1 MCFGAVGNGTTTG
14 AIFVAV
20 ILDDQQIGDKFGLS
34 WNNNNNGLNHSGT
47 GVCECVTVVQ

>member
-1 MCFGAVGNGTTTG
+1 MWFGAVGNGTTAG

-34 WNNNNNGLNHSGT
+34 RNNNGLNHSGT